1 MPFAKL
7 GETSLFLSMFTYFN
21 IYTIIMSKE
30 IIHSLILIAVIA
42 LSFIFPKTNLIDYEY
57 EIFAGLF
64 VLLFLSKKILAYT
77 SSAKSRLLESV
88 VFTLTTLLIINTTGG
103 TASPYFFLLFF
114 LLFSL
119 SLLLEPVISVTMTLT
134 LIIFFL
140 TTLPDNQDFKTLIPI
155 FSLAFLTPFALF
167 MGKEYLENQKS
178 KIKSQKSKEDTFL
191 FLSLVL
197 KNHLNNIKT
206 NLDNFMGDHEL
217 HQIKKSAKRMSQLI
231 EEFEKEQT

>member
-1 MPFAKL
+1 
-7 GETSLFLSMFTYFN
+7 
-21 IYTIIMSKE
+21 MSKE

-88 VFTLTTLLIINTTGG
+88 VFTLATLLIINTTGG

>member
-1 MPFAKL
+1 
-7 GETSLFLSMFTYFN
+7 
-21 IYTIIMSKE
+21 MSKE

>member
-1 MPFAKL
+1 
-7 GETSLFLSMFTYFN
+7 
-21 IYTIIMSKE
+21 
-30 IIHSLILIAVIA
+30 
-42 LSFIFPKTNLIDYEY
+42 
-57 EIFAGLF
+57 
-64 VLLFLSKKILAYT
+64 
-77 SSAKSRLLESV
+77 
-88 VFTLTTLLIINTTGG
+88 
-103 TASPYFFLLFF
+103 
-114 LLFSL
+114 
-119 SLLLEPVISVTMTLT
+119 
-134 LIIFFL
+134 
-140 TTLPDNQDFKTLIPI
+140 
-155 FSLAFLTPFALF
+155 